1 MASTRNKNTNTNY
14 CIQQRQFQDNM
25 LYNTYTHSQWGESY
39 TTHLPTYGLNTPNLP
54 RDKLSSNPIETE
66 SYLFGINST
75 NLVNPAPAVVPQL
88 KTLRGTKFFD
98 RLPLVMPKDF
108 VVPTD
113 QRAFPVPE

>member
-75 NLVNPAPAVVPQL
+75 NLVKPAKPVVPEVKKL
-88 KTLRGTKFFD
+88 DNLTFFD
-98 RLPLVMPKDF
+98 KLPLQIPEPLVIKNN
-108 VVPTD
+108 
-113 QRAFPVPE
+113 QRPNW